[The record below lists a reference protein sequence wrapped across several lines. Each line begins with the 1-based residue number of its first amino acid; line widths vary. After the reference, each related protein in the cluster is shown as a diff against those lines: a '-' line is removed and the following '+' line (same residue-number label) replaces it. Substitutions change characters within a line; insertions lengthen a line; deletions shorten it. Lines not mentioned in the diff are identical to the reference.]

1 MADFVDPGSHY
12 RRGVILGLTLAELF
26 TVLVFLLLL
35 VLGAYVLI
43 QDEEV
48 RRQTTKTDVIRDAWV
63 KVLGGEGYP
72 IVPAL
77 PPELSPRGT
86 VGDNGRFGDGL
97 TTDTNSRGVTQGPVK
112 RAVTGSRDS
121 VSDANRIKSQ
131 QIAIDSLTKIVA
143 DQQDQH
149 DGRSD
154 STTLRAIV
162 DSLTALVDSLRGG
175 GPPSESIRTD
185 DPKGQDSPCWFRP
198 AKRPN
203 GEPYER
209 PTYVFHIRI
218 ADEGIFVQD
227 TPAPTLTYR
236 EQKQRLPFDR
246 GALNRWLGDE
256 EFVTAFQP
264 LKLAGENR
272 AVRDD
277 RRCTFYVAVW
287 DATSET
293 SKRRYKRAHNE
304 VVQAVFNTYEYR
316 QDPWPHQMTGSGIR

>member
-1 MADFVDPGSHY
+1 MADFVDPSGHY

-43 QDEEV
+43 QDERV
-48 RRQTTKTDVIRDAWV
+48 KKQQKLTKDQRDVLV
-63 KVLGGEGYP
+63 GVLGVEDSNP
-72 IVPAL
+72 IEPGL
-77 PPELSPRGT
+77 P
-86 VGDNGRFGDGL
+86 GDLGRTGAGGDRRPGDEFVV
-97 TTDTNSRGVTQGPVK
+97 DTGNAGAAQGSVEPPV
-112 RAVTGSRDS
+112 AGSKDS
-121 VSDANRIKSQ
+121 VSDANRIKDQ
-131 QIAIDSLTKIVA
+131 QIAIDSLTQIVA
-143 DQQDQH
+143 DQQDQI
-149 DGRSD
+149 DSQSD
-154 STTLRAIV
+154 SATGAIA
-162 DSLTALVDSLRGG
+162 DSLITLIDSLRRVG
-175 GPPSESIRTD
+175 GPSDSIRTD

-198 AKRPN
+198 AKRAN

-209 PTYVFHIRI
+209 PTYIFHIRI
-218 ADEGIFVQD
+218 ADQGIFVQD
-227 TPAPTLTYR
+227 TPAPTPAVR
-236 EQKQRLPFDR
+236 ERKRRLPFER

-272 AVRDD
+272 VVRDD

-316 QDPWPHQMTGSGIR
+316 QDPWPHQ

>member
-1 MADFVDPGSHY
+1 MADFGDPRGHY

-43 QDEEV
+43 QDEKV
-48 RRQTTKTDVIRDAWV
+48 KKQQKLTKDQRDVLV
-63 KVLGGEGYP
+63 GVLGVEDSNP
-72 IVPAL
+72 IEPGL
-77 PPELSPRGT
+77 PGDLGRTGAG
-86 VGDNGRFGDGL
+86 GDNRRPGDEFVV
-97 TTDTNSRGVTQGPVK
+97 DTGNAGAAQGSVEPPV
-112 RAVTGSRDS
+112 AGSKDS
-121 VSDANRIKSQ
+121 VSDANRIKDQ
-131 QIAIDSLTKIVA
+131 QIAIDSLTQIVA
-143 DQQDQH
+143 DQQDQI
-149 DGRSD
+149 DSLSD
-154 STTLRAIV
+154 SAKGAIA
-162 DSLTALVDSLRGG
+162 DSPETVR
-175 GPPSESIRTD
+175 PPSDSIRTD

-198 AKRPN
+198 AKRAN

-209 PTYVFHIRI
+209 PTYIFHIRI
-218 ADEGIFVQD
+218 ADQGIFVQD
-227 TPAPTLTYR
+227 TPAPTSAYR
-236 EQKQRLPFDR
+236 EQKRRLPFER
-246 GALNRWLGDE
+246 RALNRWLGDE

-272 AVRDD
+272 GVRDD

-316 QDPWPHQMTGSGIR
+316 QDPWPHQ

>member
-1 MADFVDPGSHY
+1 MADFVDPGTHY

-43 QDEEV
+43 QDERV
-48 RRQTTKTDVIRDAWV
+48 RTGKKLVDDYRR
-63 KVLGGEGYP
+63 VLVRVLKPEGNE

-77 PPELSPRGT
+77 PSDLRARGT
-86 VGDNGRFGDGL
+86 GGDNGRPSDGL
-97 TTDTNSRGVTQGPVK
+97 TTDTSSAGGTPEPVEQP
-112 RAVTGSRDS
+112 ASGSEDS
-121 VSDANRIKSQ
+121 VSDANRSRDQ
-131 QIAIDSLTKIVA
+131 QIAIDSLTQMVA
-143 DQQDQH
+143 DQQGQIDSL
-149 DGRSD
+149 SD
-154 STTLRAIV
+154 SVRLAAIA
-162 DSLTALVDSLRGG
+162 DSLIAVIDSLRRV
-175 GPPSESIRTD
+175 GPPSDPIRTD

-198 AKRPN
+198 AKRAN

-209 PTYVFHIRI
+209 PTYIFHIRI
-218 ADEGIFVQD
+218 ADERVFVQD
-227 TPAPTLTYR
+227 IPAPTPVYQEAKR
-236 EQKQRLPFDR
+236 RLPFDR
-246 GALNRWLGDE
+246 GALNRSLSDD

-264 LKLAGENR
+264 LKLAGDSRE
-272 AVRDD
+272 VRED

-316 QDPWPHQMTGSGIR
+316 QDPWPHQDGTGKR